1 MVNEIVGNRFEQNKT
16 ESTLDDSFT
25 TATLDHLE
33 PETIGTGIS
42 KFSTLPKTNSLP
54 PVHYGQP
61 QNNFDQ
67 SQGRPLDVA
76 NHRFD
81 QPDSGFMSSHH
92 VENLKDGAK
101 SNLRN
106 GTRSRTQSIDHVT
119 TPRPVRPPPPDTPIS
134 SDEYRFG
141 FILDGGKY
149 NTIEIGIELS

>member
-33 PETIGTGIS
+33 PDTIGTGI
-42 KFSTLPKTNSLP
+42 STLPKTNSLP

-61 QNNFDQ
+61 SNNHD
-67 SQGRPLDVA
+67 RPLDVA
-76 NHRFD
+76 RRFD

-92 VENLKDGAK
+92 VENLKDGSK
-101 SNLRN
+101 GNLRN

-119 TPRPVRPPPPDTPIS
+119 TPRPVRPPPPDS
-134 SDEYRFG
+134 QACSDEYR
-141 FILDGGKY
+141 
-149 NTIEIGIELS
+149 IGLLFDVNF